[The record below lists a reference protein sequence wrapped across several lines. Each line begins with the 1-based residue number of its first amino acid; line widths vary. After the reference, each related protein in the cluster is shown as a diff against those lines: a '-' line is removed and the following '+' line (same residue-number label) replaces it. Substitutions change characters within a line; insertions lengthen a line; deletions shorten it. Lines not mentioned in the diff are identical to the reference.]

1 MNRLVE
7 FFVRRYVFAISIF
20 VALGLFGL
28 ALGSRLGV
36 NILPNFELNF
46 VGVTTV
52 YPGAGAEEVAK
63 QVSEPIEDAVST
75 LPGINSLSSS
85 SFEGISVVFIEFAAN
100 VNGDQ
105 AAVDVSQRVNAILGN
120 LPDDVT
126 APSVQKA
133 DPNADPILN
142 VAITAPGEDL
152 RVVQRYA
159 EDVIAPRLRAAEGVA
174 DVSVVGPIQRE
185 IQVLLDS
192 GRLEAYRLTP
202 AQVAGAIG
210 AASVN
215 VPLGDLTIAGER
227 ITFAGRNDPENL
239 SDVENLVIDPVRGLR
254 VSDIATVRDSSANVT
269 AYSRLNGEPVV
280 LLSVNK
286 QSGSNTVAVAEA
298 VSGIA
303 ERTRESL
310 PEGYEATVVGDTS
323 ASIART
329 VEDTIKEIGIAT
341 VVVSIIVLLFIG
353 RLGSVFAVVLAIP
366 ISIAG
371 ALIAFGLGGFTLNIV
386 TLVAIIVAIGL
397 VVDDS
402 IVVAEAI
409 DRYRERGYGRMEA
422 VLKGASE
429 VSVPVLATTLAL
441 LAVFLP
447 ISILPGILGQ
457 FFREFGITLAA
468 TIAAS
473 YLEAMFFLTVRLA
486 YSPDPFPPNW
496 KDAGGAVTR
505 LGQDVRFT
513 FTKMWRTWWYW
524 LIWAVTVLGV
534 AFAILGPR
542 SPLAETPMTQRY
554 LYVAG
559 GAVALLLVVALLILI
574 VGYLMRAFFFTL
586 GAISLSAFKVTN
598 SLTNALT
605 RWYGRTLRFAL
616 NNSTLTL
623 IVAVL
628 LFFSIIPIAPGLGFT
643 FAPDSDSGLVGIT
656 LRLPTGTALSTTNNL
671 AGQVEDLLSGREEI
685 VALQSTVGVASGDSG
700 NTAASERAEFTLEL
714 TPGGER
720 DKTNA
725 ELARDYERE
734 LRQLLAAYPEAD
746 ISAKAE
752 AGGGPPPVSDYS
764 ITIASSDLNLL
775 RERDRVAR
783 LSLEDS
789 GYLSNVTSPFDT
801 SVSERVFKLDPTR
814 LSGTGLS
821 VLDVYSTLRAYNVG
835 LEAANLSDNGEDVPI
850 QVRINPTSLRDEQAL
865 LSLTVFSQALDRSIP
880 LSELGS
886 FVIQEAP
893 TTISR
898 TDQIYTS
905 TIAAT
910 VLPSAPPTSELRS
923 ILRNRLSDAGVFDSR
938 VTEGRGVGLDLTG
951 DLIFL
956 TPIAFGLALILNYLV
971 IASQF
976 NSFKFPMYLLLTVPL
991 ALVGTLWIFF
1001 ITGTPLDLFGVLGII
1016 ILPGLVVKNSILL
1029 LDLVINK
1036 DTYQNMTLKEM
1047 LIEAGKTRLRP
1058 ILMTTLTLIA
1068 ISAPLLLGIGE
1079 GAELR
1084 YSLGLVIFGGVT
1096 VSALLT
1102 LFVIPAAFYKF
1113 EHKKF
1118 DKEVEEERQKT
1129 KVPIQTMPTPSTAS
1143 D

>member
-1 MNRLVE
+1 MNKLVE
-7 FFVRRYVFAISIF
+7 FFVRRYVFAFSIF
-20 VALGLFGL
+20 IALGLFGL

-46 VGVTTV
+46 VGVTTA
-52 YPGAGAEEVAK
+52 YPGAGAEEVAR

-85 SFEGISVVFIEFAAN
+85 SFEGVSIVFIEFASN
-100 VNGDQ
+100 INGDQ
-105 AAVDVSQRVNAILGN
+105 AAVDVSQRVNAILGS
-120 LPDDVT
+120 LPSDVT

-142 VAITAPGEDL
+142 VAVTAPGEDL
-152 RVVQRYA
+152 RTVQRYA
-159 EDVIAPRLRAAEGVA
+159 EDVLAPQLRAAEGVA
-174 DVSVVGPIQRE
+174 DVSVVGPIKRE
-185 IQVLLDS
+185 VQVLLDS
-192 GRLEAYRLTP
+192 GKLETYRLTP
-202 AQVAGAIG
+202 AQVSGAIG

-215 VPLGDLTIAGER
+215 IPLGDLTIAGER

-239 SDVENLVIDPVRGLR
+239 RDVENIVIDPVRGLR
-254 VSDIATVRDSSANVT
+254 VSDIATVRDTSAEVD

-280 LLSVNK
+280 LLSVQK
-286 QSGSNTVAVAEA
+286 QSGSNTVGVAE
-298 VSGIA
+298 GIRSIV
-303 ERTRESL
+303 EETKDSL
-310 PEGYEATVVGDTS
+310 PRGYNTTVVGDTS

-341 VVVSIIVLLFIG
+341 VAVSIIVLLFLG
-353 RLGSVFAVVLAIP
+353 RLGSIFAVVIAIP

-371 ALIAFGLGGFTLNIV
+371 ALIVFGLAGFTLNLV

-402 IVVAEAI
+402 IVVAESI
-409 DRYRERGYGRMEA
+409 DRYREHGYGRMEA
-422 VLKGASE
+422 VLKGANE

-468 TIAAS
+468 TIIAS
-473 YLEAMFFLTVRLA
+473 YLEALFFLTVRLA

-496 KDAGGAVTR
+496 QDARGALTHF
-505 LGQDVRFT
+505 GKDVRFT
-513 FTKMWRTWWYW
+513 FTTMWRRWWYW
-524 LIWAVTVLGV
+524 LVWLGAVVGL
-534 AFAILGPR
+534 AFALLGER
-542 SPLAETPMTQRY
+542 SPLPTDTAMTQRY
-554 LYVAG
+554 LYLAG
-559 GAVALLLVVALLILI
+559 GAFALILAVALFILI
-574 VGYLMRAFFFTL
+574 FGYIIRAVAYVL
-586 GAISLSAFKVTN
+586 GAISRSAFNVVNALTN
-598 SLTNALT
+598 SLTRGYARVLRLALD
-605 RWYGRTLRFAL
+605 
-616 NNSTLTL
+616 NSWVTLT
-623 IVAVL
+623 IAFL
-628 LFFSIIPIAPGLGFT
+628 LFLSIVPIAPRLGFT
-643 FAPDSDSGLVGIT
+643 FSPDSDSGLVGIT
-656 LRLPTGTALSTTNNL
+656 LRLPTGTALTTTNDL
-671 AGQVEDLLSGREEI
+671 AGQIEDILAGREEI
-685 VALQSTVGVASGDSG
+685 VALETTVGVASGDNG
-700 NTAASERAEFTLEL
+700 NTSASERAEFTLEL
-714 TPGGER
+714 TPGSER
-720 DKTNA
+720 TKTNA
-725 ELARDYERE
+725 EFARDYERDIKE
-734 LRQLLAAYPEAD
+734 LLAAYPEAD
-746 ISAKAE
+746 VSAKAE
-752 AGGGPPPVSDYS
+752 AGGGPPPTSDYS

-775 RERDRVAR
+775 RERDRLAR
-783 LSLEDS
+783 LTLEDS
-789 GYLSNVTSPFDT
+789 EYLTNVTSPFDT

-835 LEAANLSDNGEDVPI
+835 LEAASLSDAGEDVPI
-850 QVRINPTSLRDEQAL
+850 QVRINPTSLRDEQSL
-865 LSLTVFSQALDRSIP
+865 LSLTVFSQTLERSIP

-905 TIAAT
+905 TISAS
-910 VLPSAPPTSELRS
+910 VLPGAPATSQLRTL
-923 ILRNRLSDAGVFDSR
+923 LRDNLTEVGVFDEQVS
-938 VTEGRGVGLDLTG
+938 EGQGVGLDLTG
-951 DLIFL
+951 DLILL
-956 TPIAFGLALILNYLV
+956 TPIAFALALILNYLV

-976 NSFKFPMYLLLTVPL
+976 NSFKFPIYLLLTVPL
-991 ALVGTLWIFF
+991 ALVGALWIFF
-1001 ITGTPLDLFGVLGII
+1001 FTGTPLDLFGVLGII

-1036 DTYQNMTLKEM
+1036 DTYQNMPLKEM
-1047 LIEAGKTRLRP
+1047 LIEAAKTRLRP

-1096 VSALLT
+1096 VSAILT
-1102 LFVIPAAFYKF
+1102 LFIIPAAFYRF

-1118 DKEVEEERQKT
+1118 DGELKPQEKQ
-1129 KVPIQTMPTPSTAS
+1129 S
-1143 D
+1143 DRNVQPVLGGAAD